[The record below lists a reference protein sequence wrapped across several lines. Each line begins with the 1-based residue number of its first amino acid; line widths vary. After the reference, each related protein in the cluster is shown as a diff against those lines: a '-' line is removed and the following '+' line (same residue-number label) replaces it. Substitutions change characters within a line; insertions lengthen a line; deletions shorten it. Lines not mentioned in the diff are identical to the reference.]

1 MKQVVDLFHQAG
13 VFFFATVDGDHARV
27 RPFGFIMEF
36 EGRLYFTTGN
46 KKPVYSQLKKYP
58 HTEMSAMLPD
68 NKWIRLEGKAV
79 FDGSMPAKR
88 KAFEVLPDFKH
99 IYQSPENPDFE
110 VFYLEAPS
118 ASICSMTEP
127 PRKIL

>member
-13 VFFFATVDGDHARV
+13 VFFLATVDGNRARV

-46 KKPVYSQLKKYP
+46 KKPVYAQLKKYP
-58 HTEMSAMLPD
+58 HAEMSAMLPD
-68 NKWIRLEGKAV
+68 NHWIRLEGKAV
-79 FDGSMPAKR
+79 FDGSMPAKHH
-88 KAFEVLPDFKH
+88 AFEIFPNFNN
-99 IYQSPENPDFE
+99 IYKSPENPEFE

-118 ASICSMTEP
+118 ALVYSMTEP